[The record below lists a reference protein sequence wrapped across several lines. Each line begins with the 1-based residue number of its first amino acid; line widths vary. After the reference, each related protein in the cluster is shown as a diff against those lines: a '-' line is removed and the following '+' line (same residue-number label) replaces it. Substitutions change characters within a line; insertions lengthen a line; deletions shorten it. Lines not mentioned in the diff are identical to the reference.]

1 LTGLDSNIPQHNQRV
16 RNNIGN
22 THPQRRPD
30 GLVDHILQH
39 HHTNTTSKTASH
51 SRKAHEQHD
60 SRLPR
65 DTIPAVAETITGQ
78 ARLVY
83 AVDDEH
89 AEGWEDTGDPVDKG
103 DVEGG
108 AVQRRLGVAGGI
120 NQDEQRDRELS
131 KIAVSGCV

>member
-1 LTGLDSNIPQHNQRV
+1 MFWLTHRMTELQNSQYVYGTRQPHSASTGLDSNIPQHNQRV

-65 DTIPAVAETITGQ
+65 DTIPTVAETITGQ

-89 AEGWEDTGDPVDKG
+89 AEG
-103 DVEGG
+103 
-108 AVQRRLGVAGGI
+108 
-120 NQDEQRDRELS
+120 
-131 KIAVSGCV
+131 